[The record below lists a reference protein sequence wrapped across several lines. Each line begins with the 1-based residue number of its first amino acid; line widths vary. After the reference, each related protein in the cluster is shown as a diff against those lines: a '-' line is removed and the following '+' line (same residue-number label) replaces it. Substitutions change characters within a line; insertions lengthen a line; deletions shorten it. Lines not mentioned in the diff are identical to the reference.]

1 MSCTATPDLFPAQY
15 DLPPVV
21 TGDKWQ
27 GFSGDLSLDAETPPT
42 ACTDVI
48 FQIHTTKAAQ
58 DKLFVRKYS
67 ASPSQI
73 SLNLSTWVFTVTP
86 TVMTLAAATY
96 YWSVAYLD
104 ADGHPLTVGEGNI
117 IVNAK
122 GYTP

>member
-1 MSCTATPDLFPAQY
+1 MSCTVTPDLFPAQY

-67 ASPSQI
+67 SSQVT
-73 SLNLSTWVFTVTP
+73 LNLSTWVFTVTP

>member
-67 ASPSQI
+67 SSQVT
-73 SLNLSTWVFTVTP
+73 LNLSTWVFTVTP

>member
-21 TGDKWQ
+21 SGDKWQ

>member
-67 ASPSQI
+67 SSQVT
-73 SLNLSTWVFTVTP
+73 LNLSTWVYTVTP

>member
-67 ASPSQI
+67 SSQVT
-73 SLNLSTWVFTVTP
+73 LNLTTWVFTVTP

>member
-1 MSCTATPDLFPAQY
+1 MSCALTPDLFPAQY

-21 TGDKWQ
+21 SGNKWQ
-27 GFSGDLSLDAETPPT
+27 GFSGDLTLDAETPPT

-48 FQIHTTKAAQ
+48 FQIHTSQQAQ

-73 SLNLSTWVFTVTP
+73 TLNLTTWVFTVNP
-86 TVMTLAAATY
+86 VVISLIAGTY
-96 YWSVAYLD
+96 YWSLTYLD
-104 ADGHPLTVGEGNI
+104 TAGDPITVGEGNI
-117 IVNAK
+117 IVNRQ

>member
-21 TGDKWQ
+21 SGDKWQ

-67 ASPSQI
+67 SSQVT
-73 SLNLSTWVFTVTP
+73 LNLTTWVFTVTP

>member
-1 MSCTATPDLFPAQY
+1 MSCTVTPDLFPAQY

-67 ASPSQI
+67 SSQVT
-73 SLNLSTWVFTVTP
+73 LNLSTWVFTVTP
-86 TVMTLAAATY
+86 TVMTLSAATY